1 MINSPMII
9 SIKFIH
15 IVIQTTEGRKNLGNI
30 NVDAHEILRFA
41 LNDINVSLSL
51 RSNFRFVLF
60 YLSYGR
66 FAYRNI
72 VLQAEHI
79 PYSIPWQ

>member
-41 LNDINVSLSL
+41 LNDTYGCNNENQKYRL
-51 RSNFRFVLF
+51 R
-60 YLSYGR
+60 
-66 FAYRNI
+66 
-72 VLQAEHI
+72 
-79 PYSIPWQ
+79 

>member
-1 MINSPMII
+1 MII

-41 LNDINVSLSL
+41 LNDINVLLSL

-60 YLSYGR
+60 YFGNERLTH
-66 FAYRNI
+66 RNV

-79 PYSIPWQ
+79 PYSVPWQ